1 VHLERVFLEATHI
14 KFVAK
19 NKPKFILSVAA

>member
-1 VHLERVFLEATHI
+1 LERVFLEATHI